1 MPVVKA
7 TAMTESLGFFLDSLS
22 MGFMQNALFAALFSA
37 VACGVIGSLVVVNR
51 LVFLAG
57 GVAHTA
63 YGGVGLAFFLGT
75 PVLPTTV
82 GFTLAGSLAMG
93 ALTLT
98 HRERSDTVIGVLWAS
113 GMALGVILLDLTPG
127 YNVDLMSYLFGSIL
141 AVGTDDLYLMA
152 GLNLII
158 LVLVFFFYKDF
169 LALSFDR
176 EFASARGAPV
186 AFLHF
191 LLLGLVALT
200 VVMIIRV
207 VGLILVIALVSIPPS
222 LAGRHSSSL
231 RAMMFFAVMWS
242 LAFCLLGL
250 FFSFVFNISSGAA
263 IIAVAAMAYFL
274 VISLGWLLRTLFRP
288 HHQEEP

>member
-1 MPVVKA
+1 
-7 TAMTESLGFFLDSLS
+7 MTESLGFFLDSLS